1 MKKMTNLEYIRTLD
15 AKEFI
20 NWLEKFYRCDCCVNT
35 DKCEMHSKE
44 ICDEGLEKWFEC
56 EMVNRLCD

>member
-1 MKKMTNLEYIRTLD
+1 MTNLEYIRTLD
-15 AKEFI
+15 AKGFI

-44 ICDEGLEKWFEC
+44 ICDEGLEKWLES
-56 EMVNRLCD
+56 ESE